1 MANDGGP
8 AFPVHPE
15 IELAPEDFYGG
26 MRLRDY
32 FAAAALT
39 GLVST
44 PESMTGM
51 REVGKAY
58 GMQVADYAASVAYEM
73 ADAMLAVRGKTNE
86 NP

>member
-15 IELAPEDFYGG
+15 IEIDPGDYYGG

-32 FAAAALT
+32 FAAAALI

-44 PESMTGM
+44 PESHGGDARG
-51 REVGKAY
+51 RERLRHAGC
-58 GMQVADYAASVAYEM
+58 GICS
-73 ADAMLAVRGKTNE
+73 
-86 NP
+86 